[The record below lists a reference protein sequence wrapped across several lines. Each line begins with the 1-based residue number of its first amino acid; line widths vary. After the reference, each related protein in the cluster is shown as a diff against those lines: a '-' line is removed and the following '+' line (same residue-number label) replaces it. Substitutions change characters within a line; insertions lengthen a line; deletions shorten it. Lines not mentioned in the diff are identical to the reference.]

1 MSHMVGVQAKE
12 VPVEELIA
20 VLRLFLSPAT
30 AASQNAYQQYSQ
42 KLGKLASA
50 AVEAAEKACIS
61 HASSSG
67 QLAVLD
73 PVRQDKVVRAAY
85 AAAAVDG
92 LTAQV
97 AHRLLLLIMQH

>member
-1 MSHMVGVQAKE
+1 MLDMQAKE
-12 VPVEELIA
+12 VPVHELIA
-20 VLRLFLSPAT
+20 VLHLFLSPAT

-42 KLGKLASA
+42 KLGQLASA

-61 HASSSG
+61 HAASKG
-67 QLAVLD
+67 QLAVVD
-73 PVRQDKVVRAAY
+73 PVLQDKVVRAAY

-97 AHRLLLLIMQH
+97 CILPPPVLV